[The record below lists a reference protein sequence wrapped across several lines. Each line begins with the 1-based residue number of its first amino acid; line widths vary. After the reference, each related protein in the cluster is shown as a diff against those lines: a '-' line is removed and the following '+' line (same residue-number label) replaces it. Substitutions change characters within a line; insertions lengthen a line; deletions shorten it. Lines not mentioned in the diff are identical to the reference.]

1 MRFKSLDLNLLV
13 ALDAMLAHRSISRAA
28 DAVFLTQSGMSGAL
42 NRLRVYFD
50 DELLIQVGRN
60 LELTP
65 LAESIEGPVREILL
79 SIEARIVNRPT
90 FDPSTDDHTYRIMV
104 SELTLILL
112 MPAVTQ
118 RLALE
123 APNIKL
129 HVLAQQDRPLEA
141 LERGEVDLIVLP
153 QQVSSPHHPSEKLY
167 EESYECLVWNGNT
180 SIGDTLSFEE
190 YLESG
195 HISVEFGPNRVAAI
209 DGWFLEQH
217 GVNRRVE
224 LISSSLIAPPVLVV
238 GTQRIATVHRRLAR
252 LAAQYLPVRVLKAP
266 MKIPPLDQMVQW
278 HKHRDSHPAL
288 VWLRKILVEEAA
300 KL

>member
-28 DAVFLTQSGMSGAL
+28 EAVFLTQSGMSGAL

-90 FDPSTDDHTYRIMV
+90 FDPLTDDHTYRIMV

-123 APNIKL
+123 APHIRL

-153 QQVSSPHHPSEKLY
+153 QQTSSPNHPSEKLY
-167 EESYECLVWNGNT
+167 EETYECLVWNGNT

-238 GTQRIATVHRRLAR
+238 GTQRIATVHRRLA
-252 LAAQYLPVRVLKAP
+252 LLSAQYLPVRVLKAP
-266 MKIPPLDQMVQW
+266 IKIPPLNQMVQW
-278 HKHRDSHPAL
+278 HKHRDNHPAL
-288 VWLRKILVEEAA
+288 VWLRKVLVEEAA